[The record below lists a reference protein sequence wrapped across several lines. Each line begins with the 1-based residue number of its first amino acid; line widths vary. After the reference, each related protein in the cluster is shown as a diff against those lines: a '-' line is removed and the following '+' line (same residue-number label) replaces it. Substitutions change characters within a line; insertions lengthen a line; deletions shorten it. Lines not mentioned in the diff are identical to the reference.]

1 MSPQS
6 WKRAAPGI
14 VLLICAAA
22 LYFLYFFGLTRTGM
36 LGPDEPRY
44 AAIGRAMADS
54 GDWVTPRL
62 WGDAWFEKPP
72 LLYWMTALAVKA
84 GCDEDL
90 APRLPVALMSV
101 AFLVFFFFVLRREF
115 GPRAAAFST
124 VVLGTS
130 AGWLAYSHVAV
141 PDLPMSATFAA
152 CMLLLF
158 PLPHSRRSVLPAGIL
173 LGLAILAKGL
183 VPLAL
188 FVPALWWMRH
198 RPRDLAIV
206 PATAVVIAAPWYVLV
221 TARNGSAFI
230 DEFFW
235 KHHFAR
241 IVSPSLMHVRPVWFY
256 VPVLLAALFP
266 WTPLLVLL
274 SRRSHRFLLA
284 WFAWGFVLFSL
295 SLNKLPGY
303 LLPLLPPLA
312 ALIGIAVAEAP
323 ARPRITSIA
332 FAACAALL
340 WFMPAVQDVLPQA
353 LLNGLSRA
361 TAHFP
366 VGFVLPFL
374 LFAILCGGLAFLGR
388 RELAVALVAIGVTLG
403 VARIVW
409 QTFPEL
415 DRTVSPRAFWRM
427 NSVTCIPADNR
438 SWRYGLN
445 YYAGRNLPDCN

>member
-1 MSPQS
+1 
-6 WKRAAPGI
+6 
-14 VLLICAAA
+14 
-22 LYFLYFFGLTRTGM
+22 M

-44 AAIGRAMADS
+44 AAIGQAMAES

-62 WGDAWFEKPP
+62 WGEGWFEKPP
-72 LLYWMTALAVKA
+72 LLYWMTVLAVKA

-101 AFLVFFFFVLRREF
+101 AFLMFFFFVLRGGF
-115 GPRAAAFST
+115 GQRAAWFST

-152 CMLLLF
+152 SMLLLL
-158 PLPHSRRSVLPAGIL
+158 PLPGGRGSVLLAGIL
-173 LGLAILAKGL
+173 LGSAVLAKGL

-198 RPRDLAIV
+198 RLRDATLV
-206 PATAVVIAAPWYVLV
+206 LATALVIAAPWYVLV

-266 WTPLLVLL
+266 WTPLLFLL

-303 LLPLLPPLA
+303 LLPLLPPMA
-312 ALIGIAVAEAP
+312 ALIGIALAESP
-323 ARPRITSIA
+323 ARSRITA
-332 FAACAALL
+332 VALAACAALL
-340 WFMPAVQDVLPQA
+340 WFMPAVQEILPQA
-353 LLNGLSRA
+353 LLNGLTRA
-361 TAHFP
+361 TTHFP

-374 LFAILCGGLAFLGR
+374 LFAVICGALDFFDR
-388 RELAVALVAIGVTLG
+388 RGFAVALVWIGVTFG

-409 QTFPEL
+409 QTFPVL
-415 DRTVSPRAFWRM
+415 DRTVSPRAFWRV

-438 SWRYGLN
+438 SWRYGLD